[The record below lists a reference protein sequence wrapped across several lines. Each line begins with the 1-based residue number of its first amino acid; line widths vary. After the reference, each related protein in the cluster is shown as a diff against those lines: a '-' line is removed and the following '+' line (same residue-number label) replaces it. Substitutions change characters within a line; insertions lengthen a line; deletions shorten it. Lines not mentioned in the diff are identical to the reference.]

1 MSAPPALA
9 VRGARVWDGIDGLG
23 EADVVVDEGRVVG
36 VSAPGVEE
44 TAARARTELDGRGL
58 WLMPGIVD
66 SHTHV
71 TWNDFDAADRAARS
85 DAEQEA
91 ATSATLRAMLASGV
105 TRARDA
111 GGAGEGVRA
120 LRDRDGGPRLQ
131 LSVEL
136 LDRARVDALGGIGQA
151 VESVLDAGAEWVKLV
166 ATGGVASPA
175 GSQLV
180 SHFSPAE
187 FALATRL
194 AREAGAGVMVHAWGG
209 DAITHALEAG
219 AASIEHGIFLTLEQ
233 AELGAETGAVLV
245 PTLRIYLLVAEMI
258 RAGLLP
264 AAFAA
269 RVAEAVAAHPAAVR
283 RARDAGMPIAVGT
296 DYSTPDQHGTNPREL
311 AELRRAG
318 LSADEVLTAATV
330 TGARL
335 LASVER
341 AGTADALDLAG
352 RIAPGARA
360 DALLLRVDPRT
371 PEAFDRPDAV
381 ALVIQDGRAVAQH
394 PPSP

>member
-36 VSAPGVEE
+36 VSAPGVEAA
-44 TAARARTELDGRGL
+44 AARARTELDGRGL

-66 SHTHV
+66 THTHV

-166 ATGGVASPA
+166 ATRGVASPA

-219 AASIEHGIFLTLEQ
+219 AASIEHGIFLTPEQ

-341 AGTADALDLAG
+341 AGTGDALDLAG